1 MYVKRRAGIQRLG
14 VLKTLRNANFA
25 PVREQAVAPALLDAM
40 RAHFA
45 SDISLLETL
54 TGRDLADWR
63 GAAT

>member
-1 MYVKRRAGIQRLG
+1 

-45 SDISLLETL
+45 SDIRLLETL